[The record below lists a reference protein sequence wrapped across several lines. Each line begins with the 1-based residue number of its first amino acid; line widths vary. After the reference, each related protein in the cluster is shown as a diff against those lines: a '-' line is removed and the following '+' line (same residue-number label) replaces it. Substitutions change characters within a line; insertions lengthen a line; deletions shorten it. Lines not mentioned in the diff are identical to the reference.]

1 MSLQPTEDETAQKRK
16 ERLGLDQFVGQS
28 PALLTAIGKIPAV
41 ALCNVLVLIRGETG
55 TGKEICAHAIHDL
68 SARSDRPFIAL
79 NCGAMPL
86 ELLENELFGHAAG
99 AFTGANAAV
108 GGLIEEAHS
117 GTLLLDEIDSLPAPA
132 QVKLL
137 RFLQDK
143 QFRPLGSPRTHTA
156 DVRVLAATNADLE
169 EVVRTGHFRE
179 DLYYRLSVFE
189 LTLPPLRQRAEDVGL
204 LGQHFLQKFARRYGK
219 AIGAFTPEAARMLSS
234 YDWPGNVREL
244 ENVVA
249 RAVVLCQGG
258 IIQAEDIVLP
268 KSKRFVNGCT
278 FKALKAEAVRTFEK
292 DYLAQ
297 LLREHH
303 GNISRAARA
312 AGQDRSTFCQLLR

>member
-1 MSLQPTEDETAQKRK
+1 M
-16 ERLGLDQFVGQS
+16 
-28 PALLTAIGKIPAV
+28 
-41 ALCNVLVLIRGETG
+41 LIRGETG
-55 TGKEICAHAIHDL
+55 TGKEICAQAIHHL
-68 SARSDRPFIAL
+68 SQRSSQPFVPI
-79 NCGAMPL
+79 NCGALPL
-86 ELLENELFGHAAG
+86 ELIENELFGHQSG
-99 AFTGANAAV
+99 AFPSANATV
-108 GGLIEEAHS
+108 PGLIQQAEG
-117 GTLLLDEIDSLPAPA
+117 GTLFLDEIDSLPPPA

-156 DVRVLAATNADLE
+156 DVRVLAATNADLQ
-169 EVVRTGHFRE
+169 EVVRTGNFRE
-179 DLYYRLSVFE
+179 DLYYRLGVVE

-204 LGQHFLQKFARRYGK
+204 LAQHFLQKFAGQYGK
-219 AIGAFTPEAARMLSS
+219 AIGAFTPEATRMLSA

-249 RAVVLCQGG
+249 RSVVLCQRS

-268 KSKRFVNGCT
+268 KSKRLVNGCT
-278 FKALKAEAVRTFEK
+278 FKALKAEAIRTFEK
-292 DYLAQ
+292 NYLTQ

-312 AGQDRSTFCQLLR
+312 AGQDRSTFCQLLRKHGLTAGCSQMSNRLMLPCG